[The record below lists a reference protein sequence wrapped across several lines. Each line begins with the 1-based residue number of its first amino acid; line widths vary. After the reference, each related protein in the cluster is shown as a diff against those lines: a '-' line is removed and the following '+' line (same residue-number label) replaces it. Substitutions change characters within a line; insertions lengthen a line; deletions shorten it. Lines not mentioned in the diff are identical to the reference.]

1 MRIQLCEHF
10 DYKKLLRFV
19 FPSVAMMV
27 FGSIYGIVDGLFVSN
42 IVGKTPFAA
51 LNLIYPF
58 IAVLSAFG
66 FMIGAGG
73 NAIVSKTLGEGNKE
87 KANQYFSMLI
97 YVSLVLGIAIAV
109 LGIATVR
116 PVSILLGAEGE
127 EMIENCVIYGS
138 IIFAGIPFFMLQ
150 NAFQI
155 FFITAE
161 RPHYGFYTTVAAGC
175 GNMVL
180 DFLFMAVFE
189 WGIAGAAL
197 ATIASQFIGAI
208 IPVVYFLRP
217 HNSSLLR
224 LEKGPFVWHVFWKTC
239 TNGSSEFVTNVSGSV
254 VSMLYNFQLMRFA
267 GEDGVA
273 AYGVLMYANW
283 IFVAILFG
291 YVTGA
296 SPIIGYHYGAQN
308 HDELKNLFKK
318 SMVLMAAAGA
328 ALMGLTLLLA
338 DVLSGIFVGYDA
350 FLFEMTKRAVI
361 VSAFAFLICGINIF
375 GSGFFTALNNG
386 LISASISFLRTVV
399 FQVATVMILP
409 IFWEIDGVWWSMVV
423 SELLAFAVT
432 MFCLAKYRK
441 KYHYM

>member
-10 DYKKLLRFV
+10 TYKKLIRFV

-58 IAVLSAFG
+58 IAVLSALG

-73 NAIVSKTLGEGNKE
+73 NAIVSKTLGEGEKE

-97 YVSLVLGIAIAV
+97 YVSLALGIAIAV
-109 LGIATVR
+109 LGISTIR
-116 PVSILLGAEGE
+116 PAAILLGAEGE

-161 RPHYGFYTTVAAGC
+161 RPNYGFYVTVAAGC
-175 GNMVL
+175 GNMFL
-180 DFLFMAVFE
+180 DWLFMAVFE

-208 IPVVYFLRP
+208 IPVIYFIRK
-217 HNSSLLR
+217 HNSSLLH
-224 LEKGPFVWHVFWKTC
+224 LGKGPFVWKVFWKTC
-239 TNGSSEFVTNVSGSV
+239 TNGSSEFVSNVSGNIV
-254 VSMLYNFQLMRFA
+254 AMFYNFQLMRFV

-273 AYGVLMYANW
+273 AYGVLLYANW
-283 IFVAILFG
+283 IFIAILFG

-296 SPIIGYHYGAQN
+296 APVIGYHFGAQN
-308 HDELKNLFKK
+308 HDELKNLFRK
-318 SMVLMAAAGA
+318 SMIIMGITGA
-328 ALMGLTLLLA
+328 ALCGLTLVFA
-338 DVLSGIFVGYDA
+338 DVLSGIFVGYDPV
-350 FLFEMTKRAVI
+350 LFDITKHAVI
-361 VSAFAFLICGINIF
+361 ISAFAFIFVGFNIF

-386 LISASISFLRTVV
+386 LVSAVVAFLRTVV
-399 FQVATVMILP
+399 FQVATVLILP
-409 IFWEIDGVWWSMVV
+409 EIFGLDGIWWSMVAA
-423 SELLAFAVT
+423 EILAFLVT
-432 MFCLAKYRK
+432 VGCLVKFRK
-441 KYHYM
+441 KYRYA

>member
-73 NAIVSKTLGEGNKE
+73 NAIVSKTLGEGEKE

-109 LGIATVR
+109 FGITTVR
-116 PVSILLGAEGE
+116 PVSILLGAEGK

-161 RPHYGFYTTVAAGC
+161 RPNYGFYVTVVAGC

-197 ATIASQFIGAI
+197 ATISSQFIGAV
-208 IPVVYFLRP
+208 IPVVYFSRK

-224 LEKGPFVWHVFWKTC
+224 LGKGPFVWKVFWKTC
-239 TNGSSEFVTNVSGSV
+239 TNGSSEFVTNVSGNIV
-254 VSMLYNFQLMRFA
+254 AMLYNFQLMRFA

-296 SPIIGYHYGAQN
+296 APIIGYHFGAQN
-308 HDELKNLFKK
+308 HGELKNLFKK
-318 SMVLMAAAGA
+318 SMVIMALGGFALAG
-328 ALMGLTLLLA
+328 LIVLSA
-338 DVLSGIFVGYDA
+338 DILSGIFVGYDA
-350 FLFEMTKRAVI
+350 VLFEMTKRAVLI
-361 VSAFAFLICGINIF
+361 SAFAFLICGINIF

-386 LISASISFLRTVV
+386 LISAVISFLRTVV
-399 FQVATVMILP
+399 FQVAAVMILP
-409 IFWEIDGVWWSMVV
+409 IFWEIDGIWWSMVV
-423 SELLAFAVT
+423 SELLSFMVT
-432 MFCLAKYRK
+432 MFFLAKYKNR
-441 KYHYM
+441 YHYI

>member
-10 DYKKLLRFV
+10 DYKKLIRFV

-27 FGSIYGIVDGLFVSN
+27 FGSVYGIVDGLFVSN

-58 IAVLSAFG
+58 IAVLSALG

-87 KANQYFSMLI
+87 KANEYFSMLI
-97 YVSLVLGIAIAV
+97 YVSAVIGIIIAAF
-109 LGIATVR
+109 GISVIR

-161 RPHYGFYTTVAAGC
+161 RPNYGFYTTVAAGC
-175 GNMVL
+175 GNMFL
-180 DFLFMAVFE
+180 DWLFMAVFE

-208 IPVVYFLRP
+208 IPIIYFLRP

-224 LEKGPFVWHVFWKTC
+224 LGKGLFVWKVFWKTC
-239 TNGSSEFVTNVSGSV
+239 TNGSSEFVSNVSGNLV
-254 VSMLYNFQLMRFA
+254 AILYNFQLMRFA

-296 SPIIGYHYGAQN
+296 APIIGYHFGAEN
-308 HDELKNLFKK
+308 HAELKNLFKK
-318 SMVLMAAAGA
+318 SMVIMGISGA
-328 ALMGLTLLLA
+328 VLGGFTFALA
-338 DVLSGIFVGYDA
+338 DVLSGIFVGYDPA
-350 FLFEMTKRAVI
+350 LFELTKRAVI
-361 VSAFAFLICGINIF
+361 ISAAAFLFVGFNIF
-375 GSGFFTALNNG
+375 SSGFFTALNNG
-386 LISASISFLRTVV
+386 LVSAVVVFLRTVV
-399 FQVATVMILP
+399 FQVAAVIILP
-409 IFWEIDGVWWSMVV
+409 IFWEIDGIWWSMVAA
-423 SELLAFAVT
+423 EILAFIVA
-432 MFCLAKYRK
+432 MGCLAKFRK
-441 KYHYM
+441 KYHYT

>member
-19 FPSVAMMV
+19 FPSIAMMV
-27 FGSIYGIVDGLFVSN
+27 FGSVYGIVDGLFVSN

-58 IAVLSAFG
+58 IAVLSALG

-73 NAIVSKTLGEGNKE
+73 NAIVSKTLGEGNRE

-97 YVSLVLGIAIAV
+97 YVSVVLGIAIAV

-116 PVSILLGAEGE
+116 PISILLGAEGE
-127 EMIENCVIYGS
+127 EMIENCVVYGT

-161 RPHYGFYTTVAAGC
+161 RPNYGFYTTVAAGC

-180 DFLFMAVFE
+180 DWLFMAVFE

-197 ATIASQFIGAI
+197 ATIASQFIGAVIPI
-208 IPVVYFLRP
+208 IYFSRK

-224 LEKGPFVWHVFWKTC
+224 LGKGPFVWNAFWKTC
-239 TNGSSEFVTNVSGSV
+239 TNGSSEFVSNVSGNIV
-254 VSMLYNFQLMRFA
+254 AMLYNFQLMRFA

-273 AYGVLMYANW
+273 AYGVLMYVNW
-283 IFVAILFG
+283 IFVAGLFG

-296 SPIIGYHYGAQN
+296 APIVGYHYGAQN

-318 SMVLMAAAGA
+318 SMILMAGAGVALA
-328 ALMGLTLLLA
+328 ALTVLLA
-338 DVLSGIFVGYDA
+338 DVLSGIFVGYDQV
-350 FLFEMTKRAVI
+350 LFEMTKRAVI
-361 VSAFAFLICGINIF
+361 ISAVAFIFIGLNIF

-386 LISASISFLRTVV
+386 LISAAISFLRTVV
-399 FQVATVMILP
+399 FQVAAVMILP
-409 IFWEIDGVWWSMVV
+409 EFWEIDGIWWSMVV
-423 SELLAFAVT
+423 SEVLSFAVT
-432 MFCLAKYRK
+432 MLCLVKYRK
-441 KYHYM
+441 RYHYM

>member
-19 FPSVAMMV
+19 FPSIAMMV
-27 FGSIYGIVDGLFVSN
+27 FGSVYGIVDGLFVSN

-58 IAVLSAFG
+58 IAVLSALG

-73 NAIVSKTLGEGNKE
+73 NAIVSKTLGEGNRE

-97 YVSLVLGIAIAV
+97 YVSVVLGIAIAV

-116 PVSILLGAEGE
+116 PISILLGAEGE
-127 EMIENCVIYGS
+127 EMIENCVVYGT

-161 RPHYGFYTTVAAGC
+161 RPNYGFYTTVAAGC

-180 DFLFMAVFE
+180 DWLFMAVFE

-197 ATIASQFIGAI
+197 ATIASQFIGAV
-208 IPVVYFLRP
+208 IPIVYFSRK

-224 LEKGPFVWHVFWKTC
+224 LGKGPFVWNAFWKTC
-239 TNGSSEFVTNVSGSV
+239 TNGSSEFVSNVSGNIV
-254 VSMLYNFQLMRFA
+254 AMLYNFQLMRFA

-273 AYGVLMYANW
+273 AYGVLMYVNW
-283 IFVAILFG
+283 IFVAGLFG

-296 SPIIGYHYGAQN
+296 APIVGYHYGAQN

-318 SMVLMAAAGA
+318 SMILMAGAGVALA
-328 ALMGLTLLLA
+328 ALTVLLA
-338 DVLSGIFVGYDA
+338 DVLSGIFVGYDQV
-350 FLFEMTKRAVI
+350 LFEMTKRAVI
-361 VSAFAFLICGINIF
+361 ISAVAFIFIGLNIF

-386 LISASISFLRTVV
+386 LISAAISFLRTVV
-399 FQVATVMILP
+399 FQVAAVMILP
-409 IFWEIDGVWWSMVV
+409 EFWEIDGIWWSMVV
-423 SELLAFAVT
+423 SEVLSFAVT
-432 MFCLAKYRK
+432 MLCLIKYRK
-441 KYHYM
+441 RYHYM

>member
-58 IAVLSAFG
+58 IAVLSALG

-73 NAIVSKTLGEGNKE
+73 NAIVSKTLGEGEKE

-97 YVSLVLGIAIAV
+97 YVSIVLGIIIAV

-161 RPHYGFYTTVAAGC
+161 RPNYGFYVTVAAGC

-180 DFLFMAVFE
+180 DWLFMAVFE
-189 WGIAGAAL
+189 WGIAGAAF
-197 ATIASQFIGAI
+197 ATIASQFIGAL
-208 IPVVYFLRP
+208 IPTVYFLRK

-224 LEKGPFVWHVFWKTC
+224 LGKGPFVWKVFWKTC
-239 TNGSSEFVTNVSGSV
+239 TNGSSEFVSNVSGSIV
-254 VSMLYNFQLMRFA
+254 AMLYNFQLMRFA

-273 AYGVLMYANW
+273 AYGVLLYANW
-283 IFVAILFG
+283 IFIAILWG

-296 SPIIGYHYGAQN
+296 APIIGYHFGAQN

-318 SMVLMAAAGA
+318 SMVLMGICGTV
-328 ALMGLTLLLA
+328 LCVLTVILS
-338 DVLSGIFVGYDA
+338 DVLAGIFVGYDPV
-350 FLFEMTKRAVI
+350 LFEMTKRAVLI
-361 VSAFAFLICGINIF
+361 SAVAFVFIGFNLFA
-375 GSGFFTALNNG
+375 SGFFTALNNG
-386 LISASISFLRTVV
+386 LVSAVVAFLRTVV
-399 FQVATVMILP
+399 FQVATVLILP
-409 IFWEIDGVWWSMVV
+409 EFWQIDGIWWSMVAAEFLSLMV
-423 SELLAFAVT
+423 ASG
-432 MFCLAKYRK
+432 CLIKFRK
-441 KYHYM
+441 KYHYA

>member
-19 FPSVAMMV
+19 FPSIAMMV

-58 IAVLSAFG
+58 IAVLSALG

-73 NAIVSKTLGEGNKE
+73 NAIVSKTLGEGEKE

-97 YVSLVLGIAIAV
+97 YVSAVLGIAIAV

-161 RPHYGFYTTVAAGC
+161 RPQYGFYTTIAAGC

-180 DFLFMAVFE
+180 DWLFMAVFR

-208 IPVVYFLRP
+208 IPIIYFLRP

-224 LEKGPFVWHVFWKTC
+224 LGKGPFVWKVFWKTC
-239 TNGSSEFVTNVSGSV
+239 TNGSSEFVSNVSGNLV
-254 VSMLYNFQLMRFA
+254 AILYNFQLMRFA

-296 SPIIGYHYGAQN
+296 APIIGYHFGAQN

-318 SMVLMAAAGA
+318 SMVLMGVSGIS
-328 ALMGLTLLLA
+328 LCVLTAVLA
-338 DVLSGIFVGYDA
+338 DALSSIFVGYDPV
-350 FLFEMTKRAVI
+350 LFEMTKRAVLI
-361 VSAFAFLICGINIF
+361 SAVAFLFIGFNIF

-386 LISASISFLRTVV
+386 LISAVVAFLRTVV
-399 FQVATVMILP
+399 FQVASVIILP
-409 IFWEIDGVWWSMVV
+409 VFWEIDGIWWSMVA
-423 SELLAFAVT
+423 SEVLSFAVT
-432 MFCLAKYRK
+432 MFCLVKYRK
-441 KYHYM
+441 RYQYI

>member
-27 FGSIYGIVDGLFVSN
+27 FGSVYGIVDGLFVSN

-58 IAVLSAFG
+58 IAVLSALG

-73 NAIVSKTLGEGNKE
+73 NAIVSKTLGEGEKE

-109 LGIATVR
+109 LGITTVR

-127 EMIENCVIYGS
+127 EMIENCVVYGS

-161 RPHYGFYTTVAAGC
+161 RPNYGFYVTVAAGC
-175 GNMVL
+175 GNMFL
-180 DFLFMAVFE
+180 DWLFMVVFD

-197 ATIASQFIGAI
+197 ATISSQFIGAI
-208 IPVVYFLRP
+208 IPVVYFLRK

-224 LEKGPFVWHVFWKTC
+224 LGKGPFVWRVFWKTC
-239 TNGSSEFVTNVSGSV
+239 TNGSSEFVTNVSGNIV
-254 VSMLYNFQLMRFA
+254 AMLYNFQLMRFA

-308 HDELKNLFKK
+308 HGELKNLFKK
-318 SMVLMAAAGA
+318 SMVIMALGGI
-328 ALMGLTLLLA
+328 ALTGLTVLSA
-338 DVLSGIFVGYDA
+338 DLLSGIFVGYDA
-350 FLFEMTKRAVI
+350 VLFEMTKRAVLI
-361 VSAFAFLICGINIF
+361 SAFAFLICGINIF

-386 LISASISFLRTVV
+386 LISAVISFLRTVV
-399 FQVATVMILP
+399 FQVAAVMILP
-409 IFWEIDGVWWSMVV
+409 IFWEIDGIWWSMVV
-423 SELLAFAVT
+423 SELLSFMVT
-432 MFCLAKYRK
+432 IFCLIKYKNR
-441 KYHYM
+441 YHYV

>member
-19 FPSVAMMV
+19 FPSIAMMV
-27 FGSIYGIVDGLFVSN
+27 FGSVYGIVDGLFVSN
-42 IVGKTPFAA
+42 LVGKTPFAA

-58 IAVLSAFG
+58 IALLSAFG

-87 KANQYFSMLI
+87 KANEYFSMLI
-97 YVSLVLGIAIAV
+97 YISAAIGVVIAAI
-109 LGIATVR
+109 GIATVR

-150 NAFQI
+150 NAFSI

-161 RPHYGFYTTVAAGC
+161 RPNYGFYTTIAAGC

-180 DFLFMAVFE
+180 DWLFMAVFK

-197 ATIASQFIGAI
+197 ATISSQFIGAV
-208 IPVVYFLRP
+208 IPLVYFCRK

-224 LEKGPFVWHVFWKTC
+224 LGKGPFVWSVFWKTC
-239 TNGSSEFVTNVSGSV
+239 TNGSSEFVSNVSGNI

-273 AYGVLMYANW
+273 AYGVLMYVNW
-283 IFVAILFG
+283 IFVAGLFG
-291 YVTGA
+291 YSTGA
-296 SPIIGYHYGAQN
+296 APIIGYHYGAQN
-308 HDELKNLFKK
+308 HGELKNLFKK
-318 SMVLMAAAGA
+318 SMILMAGGGIVLA
-328 ALMGLTLLLA
+328 GLTVLLA
-338 DVLSGIFVGYDA
+338 DLLSGIFVGYDPA
-350 FLFEMTKRAVI
+350 LFEMTKRSVIISAV
-361 VSAFAFLICGINIF
+361 AFIFIGINIF

-386 LISASISFLRTVV
+386 LISAAISFLRTVV
-399 FQVATVMILP
+399 FQVAAVMILP
-409 IFWEIDGVWWSMVV
+409 ELWEIDGIWWSMVAAEAL
-423 SELLAFAVT
+423 SFAVT
-432 MFCLAKYRK
+432 VWFLVVKK
-441 KYHYM
+441 EKYHYA

>member
-19 FPSVAMMV
+19 FPSIAMMV
-27 FGSIYGIVDGLFVSN
+27 FGSVYGIVDGLFVSN

-58 IAVLSAFG
+58 IAVLSALG

-73 NAIVSKTLGEGNKE
+73 NAIVSKTLGEGEKE

-97 YVSLVLGIAIAV
+97 YVSVVLGIAIAV

-116 PVSILLGAEGE
+116 PISILLGAEGE
-127 EMIENCVIYGS
+127 EMIENCVVYGT

-161 RPHYGFYTTVAAGC
+161 RPQYGFYTTVAAGC

-180 DFLFMAVFE
+180 DWLFMAVFE

-197 ATIASQFIGAI
+197 ATIASQFIGAV

-224 LEKGPFVWHVFWKTC
+224 LGKGPFVWNAFWKTC
-239 TNGSSEFVTNVSGSV
+239 TNGSSEFVSNVSGNIV
-254 VSMLYNFQLMRFA
+254 AMLYNFQLMRFA

-273 AYGVLMYANW
+273 AYGVLMYVNW
-283 IFVAILFG
+283 IFVAGLFG

-296 SPIIGYHYGAQN
+296 APIVGYHYGAQN

-318 SMVLMAAAGA
+318 SMILMAGAGVALA
-328 ALMGLTLLLA
+328 ALTVLLA
-338 DVLSGIFVGYDA
+338 DVLSGIFVGYDRV
-350 FLFEMTKRAVI
+350 LFEMTKRAVI
-361 VSAFAFLICGINIF
+361 ISAVAFIFIGLNIF

-386 LISASISFLRTVV
+386 LISAAISFLRTVF

-409 IFWEIDGVWWSMVV
+409 IFWELDGVWWSMVV
-423 SELLAFAVT
+423 SEVLAFAVT
-432 MFCLAKYRK
+432 MFCLVKYKNR
-441 KYHYM
+441 YHYY

>member
-58 IAVLSAFG
+58 IAVLSALG

-73 NAIVSKTLGEGNKE
+73 NAIVSKTLGEGDKDR
-87 KANQYFSMLI
+87 ANQYFSMLI
-97 YVSLVLGIAIAV
+97 YASIVIGVVVAV

-116 PVSILLGAEGE
+116 PVAIFLGADTE

-161 RPHYGFYTTVAAGC
+161 RPQYGLYTTIAAGC

-180 DFLFMAVFE
+180 DWLFMAVFD
-189 WGIAGAAL
+189 WGLAGAAF
-197 ATIASQFIGAI
+197 ATIVSQFIGALIPI
-208 IPVVYFLRP
+208 IYFSRK

-224 LEKGPFVWHVFWKTC
+224 LGKGPFVWSVFWKTC
-239 TNGSSEFVTNVSGSV
+239 TNGSSEFVTNVSGNV
-254 VSMLYNFQLMRFA
+254 VSMLYNFQLMRFV

-291 YVTGA
+291 YTTGA

-308 HDELKNLFKK
+308 HSELKSLFKK
-318 SMVLMAAAGA
+318 SMTIMLSAGA
-328 ALMGLTLLLA
+328 VLTVLA
-338 DVLSGIFVGYDA
+338 ITFSGVLSGIFVGYDA
-350 FLFEMTKRAVI
+350 ALFEMTKHGFI
-361 VSAFAFLICGINIF
+361 ISSIAFLICGVNIF

-386 LISASISFLRTVV
+386 LISAIISFLRTVV
-399 FQVATVMILP
+399 FQVAAVLILP
-409 IFWEIDGVWWSMVV
+409 EFWEVDGIWWSMVV
-423 SELLAFAVT
+423 AEVLSFIVT
-432 MFCLAKYRK
+432 SYCLAKNK
-441 KYHYM
+441 DKYHYI

>member
-10 DYKKLLRFV
+10 TYKKLLRFV

-58 IAVLSAFG
+58 IAVLSALG

-73 NAIVSKTLGEGNKE
+73 NAIVSKTLGEGEKE

-97 YVSLVLGIAIAV
+97 YVSIIIGIIIAV

-161 RPHYGFYTTVAAGC
+161 RPNYGFYVTVAAGC

-180 DFLFMAVFE
+180 DWLFMAVFE
-189 WGIAGAAL
+189 WGIAGAAF
-197 ATIASQFIGAI
+197 ATIASQFIGAL
-208 IPVVYFLRP
+208 IPTVYFLRK

-224 LEKGPFVWHVFWKTC
+224 LGKGPFVWKVFWKTC
-239 TNGSSEFVTNVSGSV
+239 TNGSSEFVSNVSGSIV
-254 VSMLYNFQLMRFA
+254 AMLYNFQLMRFA

-273 AYGVLMYANW
+273 AYGVLLYANW
-283 IFVAILFG
+283 IFIAILFG
-291 YVTGA
+291 YSTGA
-296 SPIIGYHYGAQN
+296 APIIGYHFGAQN
-308 HDELKNLFKK
+308 HDELKNLFRK
-318 SMVLMAAAGA
+318 SMVIMGICGA
-328 ALMGLTLLLA
+328 ALCGLTVVFA
-338 DVLSGIFVGYDA
+338 DALSGIFVGYDPI
-350 FLFEMTKRAVI
+350 LFDITKRAVLI
-361 VSAFAFLICGINIF
+361 SAFSFLFVGFNIF
-375 GSGFFTALNNG
+375 ASGFFTALNNG
-386 LISASISFLRTVV
+386 LVSAVVAFLRTVV
-399 FQVATVMILP
+399 FQVATVVILP
-409 IFWEIDGVWWSMVV
+409 EIWEIDGIWWSIVA
-423 SELLAFAVT
+423 SELLSLAVASG
-432 MFCLAKYRK
+432 CLIKYK
-441 KYHYM
+441 NKYHYA

>member
-1 MRIQLCEHF
+1 
-10 DYKKLLRFV
+10 
-19 FPSVAMMV
+19 MMV
-27 FGSIYGIVDGLFVSN
+27 FGSVYGIVDGLFVSN

-58 IAVLSAFG
+58 IAVLSALG

-87 KANQYFSMLI
+87 KANEYFSMLI
-97 YVSLVLGIAIAV
+97 YISLAVGIAIAAV
-109 LGIATVR
+109 GIATVR

-150 NAFQI
+150 NAFSI

-161 RPHYGFYTTVAAGC
+161 RPQYGFYTTVAAGC
-175 GNMVL
+175 GNMFL
-180 DFLFMAVFE
+180 DWLFMAVFG

-208 IPVVYFLRP
+208 IPVVYFSRK

-224 LEKGPFVWHVFWKTC
+224 LGKGPFVWKVFWKTC
-239 TNGSSEFVTNVSGSV
+239 TNGSSEFVSNVSGNI
-254 VSMLYNFQLMRFA
+254 VSMLSNFQLMRFA

-273 AYGVLMYANW
+273 AYGVLMYVNW
-283 IFVAILFG
+283 IFVAVLFG

-318 SMVLMAAAGA
+318 SMVLMGGGGI
-328 ALMGLTLLLA
+328 ALAGLTVLLA
-338 DVLSGIFVGYDA
+338 DFLSGIFVGYDPV
-350 FLFEMTKRAVI
+350 LFEMTKRSVIISAV
-361 VSAFAFLICGINIF
+361 AFIFTGINIF

-386 LISASISFLRTVV
+386 LISAAISFLRTVV
-399 FQVATVMILP
+399 FQVAAVLILP
-409 IFWEIDGVWWSMVV
+409 EIWEIDGIWWSMVV
-423 SELLAFAVT
+423 AEVLSFAVT
-432 MFCLAKYRK
+432 MICLVKNK
-441 KYHYM
+441 DKYHYV